1 MEFGLLQE
9 ESDIVFVEDLDVWF
23 TNVYRYW
30 HHKGF
35 ATVLVSG
42 IVHVFT
48 LAFTI
53 IFSTFVTLKL
63 RDTVK
68 EATFLGSYL
77 PLSTGQPYVSAG
89 TRTHVAC

>member
-9 ESDIVFVEDLDVWF
+9 ENEIIYVEDLDVWF

-30 HHKGF
+30 HQKGF

-42 IVHVFT
+42 LVHVFT

-53 IFSTFVTLKL
+53 IFSTRVGPKQ
-63 RDTVK
+63 
-68 EATFLGSYL
+68 GSV
-77 PLSTGQPYVSAG
+77 GQTISS
-89 TRTHVAC
+89 